1 MSGRAG
7 LNKCFEFPNRIYCET
22 KTFDGMSGLK
32 GGKVRYFQD
41 RCTNAYRMLRTG
53 RFSLMW
59 KSVWVEVDKRVTNIR
74 AKMFSIIGGDS
85 FFVQLDKRKVFPVSY
100 RPTTPATAS
109 SVKLQ
114 VDVIVLASELKSIRS
129 TFVFPEQKDLK

>member
-100 RPTTPATAS
+100 RPTTPAAAS
-109 SVKLQ
+109 SAKL
-114 VDVIVLASELKSIRS
+114 
-129 TFVFPEQKDLK
+129 

>member
-1 MSGRAG
+1 MPS
-7 LNKCFEFPNRIYCET
+7 LTNKKI
-22 KTFDGMSGLK
+22 
-32 GGKVRYFQD
+32 RYFQD
-41 RCTNAYRMLRTG
+41 RCINAYKMLRTG

-74 AKMFSIIGGDS
+74 AKMFSIIVGDS

-100 RPTTPATAS
+100 RLTTSTTAS
-109 SVKLQ
+109 SAKLQ